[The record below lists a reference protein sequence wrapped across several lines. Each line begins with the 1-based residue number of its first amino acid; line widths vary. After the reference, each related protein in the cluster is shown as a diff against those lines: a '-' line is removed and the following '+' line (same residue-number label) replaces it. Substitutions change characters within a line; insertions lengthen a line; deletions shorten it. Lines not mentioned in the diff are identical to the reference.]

1 VGDDRPGAAGGH
13 EPVAER
19 EHAAPG
25 CDTGRM
31 LGLGAIITAIVTP
44 FADDGSVDEQAFVSL
59 MAHLY
64 ANGSDGFV
72 VCGTTGEA
80 STLDDEEHLGVIA
93 LAVAE
98 RPEGATIIAG
108 VGSNDTRHAIELTS
122 RACELGADALLS
134 VNPYYNR
141 PNRRGIVA
149 HYREVS
155 RAADRPIVLYN
166 IPQRTGSDMPN
177 DLLAE
182 LAQLD
187 HVEGVK
193 QANNDNLAPV
203 DGLEIYAGNDE
214 ILARVLDMGEAGG
227 ILTASHVVG
236 AELRRMVDEPDRRA
250 EIHESLL
257 PVFHALSVAPAAVS
271 NKAALNLLGHA
282 VGKPRLPYVEADE
295 HETATIRAMLQD
307 RGLLVGAT
315 A

>member
-1 VGDDRPGAAGGH
+1 MRTALPAILAVVPK
-13 EPVAER
+13 
-19 EHAAPG
+19 
-25 CDTGRM
+25 
-31 LGLGAIITAIVTP
+31 LGAILTAIVTP
-44 FADDGSVDEQAFVSL
+44 FDADGAVDEQAFVHL
-59 MAHLY
+59 MAHLR

-80 STLDDEEHLGVIA
+80 STLTDEEHLGVIE

-98 RPEGATIIAG
+98 RPEGATIVAG
-108 VGSNDTRHAIELTS
+108 AGSNDTRHAVHLTQ
-122 RACELGADALLS
+122 RACELGVDALLS

-149 HYREVS
+149 HYGEVS

-187 HVEGVK
+187 HIEAVK
-193 QANNDNLAPV
+193 QANNDNLSAV

-214 ILARVLDMGEAGG
+214 ILARVLDMGEPGG
-227 ILTASHVVG
+227 ILTASHIVG
-236 AELRRMVDEPDRRA
+236 SEMRRMVDEPHERA
-250 EIHESLL
+250 AIHESLL
-257 PVFHALSVAPAAVS
+257 PVFAAMAVAPAAVT

-282 VGKPRLPYVEADE
+282 VGRPRLPYVEADE
-295 HETATIRAMLQD
+295 QETATIRAMLEE

>member
-1 VGDDRPGAAGGH
+1 
-13 EPVAER
+13 
-19 EHAAPG
+19 
-25 CDTGRM
+25 M
-31 LGLGAIITAIVTP
+31 GAILTAIVTP
-44 FADDGSVDEQAFVSL
+44 FGEDGAIDEQAFVDL
-59 MAHLY
+59 MHHL
-64 ANGSDGFV
+64 AGNGSDGFV

-80 STLDDEEHLGVIA
+80 TTLDDEEHLRVIE

-98 RPEGATIIAG
+98 RPQGATIVAG
-108 VGSNDTRHAIELTS
+108 VGSNDTRHAIMLTA
-122 RACELGADALLS
+122 RACERGADALLS

-141 PNRRGIVA
+141 PSRRGIVA
-149 HYREVS
+149 HYREIS
-155 RAADRPIVLYN
+155 HAADRPIVLYN

-187 HVEGVK
+187 HVDAVK

-203 DGLEIYAGNDE
+203 DGLSIYAGNDE
-214 ILARVLDMGEAGG
+214 ILATVLDMGEPGG

-236 AELRRMVDEPDRRA
+236 PEMRRMVDEPGERA
-250 EIHESLL
+250 AIHQSLL
-257 PVFHALSVAPAAVS
+257 AVFAAMAVAPAAVT
-271 NKAALNLLGHA
+271 NKAALNLLGHH
-282 VGKPRLPYVEADE
+282 VGRPRLPYVEADE